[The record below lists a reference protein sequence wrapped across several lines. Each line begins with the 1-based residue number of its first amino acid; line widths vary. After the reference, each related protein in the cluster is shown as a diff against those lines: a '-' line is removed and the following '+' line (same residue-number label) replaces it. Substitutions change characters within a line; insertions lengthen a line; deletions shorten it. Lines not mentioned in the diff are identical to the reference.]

1 MTSQAENRES
11 TEAQTNEEGRE
22 LTAEELASIS
32 GGVVDPHTQAPDGTP
47 WAPSHTGQGSS
58 TQGE

>member
-1 MTSQAENRES
+1 MTTDAENLKPVE
-11 TEAQTNEEGRE
+11 TETDEEDKE

-32 GGVVDPHTQAPDGTP
+32 GGVDPHTTSPEGLP

>member
-1 MTSQAENRES
+1 MTS
-11 TEAQTNEEGRE
+11 EAKNQQSVEDEINEEDKE

-32 GGVVDPHTQAPDGTP
+32 GGGDPHTTAPDGLP

-58 TQGE
+58 NQGE